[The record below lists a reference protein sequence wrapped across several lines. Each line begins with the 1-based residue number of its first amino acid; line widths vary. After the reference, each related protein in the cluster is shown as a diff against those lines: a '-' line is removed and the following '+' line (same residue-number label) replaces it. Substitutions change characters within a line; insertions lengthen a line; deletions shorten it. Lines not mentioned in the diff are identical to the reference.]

1 MKLSSGAKTVLYIL
15 HKNGFDAY
23 VVGGCVRDALR
34 GKEPHDFDVTTNAL
48 PEEISRCFCDF
59 RTVDTGIVHGTVVV
73 VVDKENIEVTTFR
86 IDGEYTDNRRPD
98 SVSFTNELR
107 HDLSR
112 RDFTVNAMAYNE
124 KTGVVDYFGGKDDLK
139 EQIIRCVGDPVK
151 RFNED
156 ALRIMR
162 AIRFS
167 SVLCFE
173 IEENTANALFSEKEL
188 LKNISVERIFSE
200 LKLLLMGENAQ
211 SVLTNFFSVI
221 KVILTTADADCVNCI
236 KRAPSDIFI
245 RLALL
250 LYGDE
255 NAGKTVLQSLHS
267 DNKTIKNVFELLFF
281 RNADINGE
289 IPLRRLISRIGTEQ
303 TKRLLHM
310 KYAKGEF
317 DFDDLKTLLTLTDR
331 TALDGCFLLKELAVS
346 GKDIMNLGFKGE
358 ETGKILSCL
367 LEKVI
372 DKKLPND
379 KETLTEYIKSK
390 NCKI

>member
-1 MKLSSGAKTVLYIL
+1 MKLSSGAKTVLDIL

-98 SVSFTNELR
+98 TVSFTNELR

-139 EQIIRCVGDPVK
+139 EQIIRCVGNPVK

-167 SVLCFE
+167 SVLCFR
-173 IEENTANALFSEKEL
+173 IEENTANAVFSEKEL
-188 LKNISVERIFSE
+188 LKNISVERVFSE
-200 LKLLLMGENAQ
+200 LKLLLLGQNAE
-211 SVLTNFFSVI
+211 SVLKNFFPVI
-221 KVILTTADADCVNCI
+221 KVILPTADADCVNCI
-236 KRAPSDIFI
+236 KKAPLDIFI

-255 NAGKTVLQSLHS
+255 SAGKAVLHSLHS
-267 DNKTIKNVFELLFF
+267 DNKTIKNVFELLSF
-281 RNADINGE
+281 RDGDINGE
-289 IPLRRLISRIGTEQ
+289 IPLRRLIFKIGEEQ

-310 KYAKGEF
+310 KYAKGEI
-317 DFDDLKTLLTLTDR
+317 DCDDLETLLTLADR
-331 TALDGCFLLKELAVS
+331 TALDGCFSLKELAVD
-346 GKDIMNLGFKGE
+346 GKDIMNLGFIGE
-358 ETGKILSCL
+358 ETGKILNDL
-367 LEKVI
+367 LEKVV

-379 KETLTEYIKSK
+379 KKTLTEYIKLQTFS
-390 NCKI
+390 